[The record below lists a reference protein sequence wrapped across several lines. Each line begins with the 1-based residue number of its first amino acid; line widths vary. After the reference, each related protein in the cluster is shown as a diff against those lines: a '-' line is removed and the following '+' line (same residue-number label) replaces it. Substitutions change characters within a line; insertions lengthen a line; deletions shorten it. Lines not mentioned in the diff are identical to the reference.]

1 MAASPRLDLPGSS
14 LEAEFG
20 GTGGGVRE
28 SPIAAAVG
36 ASASAPPKATAA
48 PTGTTKYTYTGL
60 CDALNAYEQSLVK
73 AGTVEYANQY
83 AIEFAPAS
91 LASSGIVLP
100 GTSDKKL
107 APGQQTN
114 TAKDKVLP
122 ETNTFNSKGKN
133 IAVSQGTQII
143 QFIELTMRNSRYITD
158 QLLVTQDQVTGNS
171 IPSTSITTN
180 KTTAWFKI
188 TVNAVPISPKID
200 KDRNDYAYKITY
212 SISTYA
218 LNEAQSQYFPEAQFR
233 GIHKMYNYWFTGQ
246 NTQILSYEQ
255 SYNNQYIN
263 VLSSKTQTQGKQSID
278 NALSNSVGYGIGL
291 PKNVPSPR
299 SGQSDQQAE
308 NGANNPASTLADYLY
323 SFSDQSEIT
332 LQIVGDPAWLVQA
345 EPKGIT
351 AKAFEFGGFY
361 SDGTVNPEVQQIV
374 FAVNWNAP
382 SDYNNGSSG
391 PYSGTGLMEV
401 NASNTQG
408 NNNNLANSPMQASAA
423 YTATQ
428 VRSTFSKG
436 KFTQEL
442 KGNALKNLNPIQLA
456 SVARRSTES
465 SNTTQVTANQPQSN
479 TRIPSLVT
487 ANNGFKNLTNQLNP
501 NLWNSEPNNTPVS
514 SPNLSQLVEAPPVQP
529 ATPAEAP
536 TSNGGINDFAGLD
549 GTSGFTPP
557 QNVATAVRVFGD
569 TGSTIAT
576 PSTTSQALQSGQTV
590 VFAESETRITT
601 DTQSMAAKDA

>member
-1 MAASPRLDLPGSS
+1 MANITYNPDAIANKR
-14 LEAEFG
+14 FG
-20 GTGGGVRE
+20 GPGGTAVASTPEQLAIKQTVLTRG
-28 SPIAAAVG
+28 STIAERSVDL
-36 ASASAPPKATAA
+36 SAPPKATAA
-48 PTGTTKYTYTGL
+48 PTGNNKYTYTGL

-107 APGQQTN
+107 APSQQN
-114 TAKDKVLP
+114 ITAKAVVDSN
-122 ETNTFNSKGKN
+122 TNTFNSKGKN
-133 IAVSQGTQII
+133 IAVTQGTQII
-143 QFIELTMRNSRYITD
+143 QFIEMTMRNSRYITD
-158 QLLVTQDQVTGNS
+158 QLTVTQDQVSGNS

-200 KDRNDYAYKITY
+200 KLRNDYAYKITY

-218 LNEAQSQYFPEAQFR
+218 LNEAQSQYFPGAQFR
-233 GIHKMYNYWFTGQ
+233 GVQKVYNYWFTGQ

-323 SFSDQSEIT
+323 SFADQSEIT
-332 LQIVGDPAWLVQA
+332 LQIIGDPAWLVQG

-361 SDGTVNPEVQQIV
+361 ADGTVNPEVQQVV

-442 KGNALKNLNPIQLA
+442 KGNALKNLNPLQLA
-456 SVARRSTES
+456 SVIERPSDAN
-465 SNTTQVTANQPQSN
+465 NTNQPAANQSLGGIRLPSV
-479 TRIPSLVT
+479 TRAINNISKAWDSIL
-487 ANNGFKNLTNQLNP
+487 ANNPLSVP
-501 NLWNSEPNNTPVS
+501 NSSTPAG
-514 SPNLSQLVEAPPVQP
+514 APPLQP
-529 ATPAEAP
+529 MTPASTP
-536 TSNGGINDFAGLD
+536 TSNGDITQLNAQEAQLLLAANEQIQQQNYAQAQLYLNQAKAIN
-549 GTSGFTPP
+549 
-557 QNVATAVRVFGD
+557 
-569 TGSTIAT
+569 
-576 PSTTSQALQSGQTV
+576 SQLVQT
-590 VFAESETRITT
+590 
-601 DTQSMAAKDA
+601 MAAKDA

>member
-100 GTSDKKL
+100 GTSDKKM

-114 TAKDKVLP
+114 TAKNKVLP

-180 KTTAWFKI
+180 KTTSWFKI
-188 TVNAVPISPKID
+188 TVNAVPVSPKID
-200 KDRNDYAYKITY
+200 KGRNDYAYKITY

-233 GIHKMYNYWFTGQ
+233 GVHKVYNYWFTGQ

-263 VLSSKTQTQGKQSID
+263 VLSSKTQTQGKQGID

-442 KGNALKNLNPIQLA
+442 KGNALKNLNPTQLA

-465 SNTTQVTANQPQSN
+465 SNPTQVTANQPQSN
-479 TRIPSLVT
+479 TRIPSIVA

-501 NLWNSEPNNTPVS
+501 NLWNSEPNNIPVA
-514 SPNLSQLVEAPPVQP
+514 SPNLSQSVEAPPIQP
-529 ATPAEAP
+529 QSPAGIP
-536 TSNGGINDFAGLD
+536 TSNGGLNINIPTGSSVTVGGLTLTNDFAN
-549 GTSGFTPP
+549 SGGFNPA
-557 QNVATAVRVFGD
+557 QAAFLAD
-569 TGSTIAT
+569 EKKL
-576 PSTTSQALQSGQTV
+576 TT
-590 VFAESETRITT
+590 EI
-601 DTQSMAAKDA
+601 QSMAAKDA

>member
-83 AIEFAPAS
+83 VIEFAPAS

-100 GTSDKKL
+100 GTSDKKM
-107 APGQQTN
+107 APGQQTD
-114 TAKDKVLP
+114 TAKNKVLP

-180 KTTAWFKI
+180 KTTSWFKI
-188 TVNAVPISPKID
+188 TVNAVPVSPKID
-200 KDRNDYAYKITY
+200 KGRNDYAYKITY

-233 GIHKMYNYWFTGQ
+233 GVHKVYNYWFTGQ

-263 VLSSKTQTQGKQSID
+263 VLSSKTQTQGKQGID

-428 VRSTFSKG
+428 VRSTFSRG

-442 KGNALKNLNPIQLA
+442 KGNALKNLNPTQLA

-465 SNTTQVTANQPQSN
+465 SNTPQVTANQPQSN
-479 TRIPSLVT
+479 TRIPSIVA

-501 NLWNSEPNNTPVS
+501 NLWNSEPNNIPVS
-514 SPNLSQLVEAPPVQP
+514 SPNLSQSVEAPPIQP

-536 TSNGGINDFAGLD
+536 TSNGGIDVFAGLA
-549 GTSGFTPP
+549 GAS
-557 QNVATAVRVFGD
+557 NVFN
-569 TGSTIAT
+569 TGNI
-576 PSTTSQALQSGQTV
+576 P
-590 VFAESETRITT
+590 ITT
-601 DTQSMAAKDA
+601 ETQSMAAKDA

>member
-36 ASASAPPKATAA
+36 ATVAAPPKATAA

-83 AIEFAPAS
+83 VIEFAPAS

-100 GTSDKKL
+100 GTSDKKM

-180 KTTAWFKI
+180 KTTSWFKI
-188 TVNAVPISPKID
+188 TVNAVPVSPKID
-200 KDRNDYAYKITY
+200 KGRNDYAYKITY

-233 GIHKMYNYWFTGQ
+233 GVHKVYNYWFTGQ

-263 VLSSKTQTQGKQSID
+263 VLSSKTQTQGKQGID

-442 KGNALKNLNPIQLA
+442 KGNALKNLNPTQLA

-465 SNTTQVTANQPQSN
+465 SNTPQVTANQPQSN
-479 TRIPSLVT
+479 TRIPSIVA
-487 ANNGFKNLTNQLNP
+487 ANNGFKNLVNQLNP
-501 NLWNSEPNNTPVS
+501 NLWNSEPNNIPVS
-514 SPNLSQLVEAPPVQP
+514 SPNLSQSVEAPPIQP

-536 TSNGGINDFAGLD
+536 TSNGGINDFAAL
-549 GTSGFTPP
+549 TPP

-576 PSTTSQALQSGQTV
+576 PSITSQALQSGQTV
-590 VFAESETRITT
+590 VFAEGETRITT